1 MDKKSLF
8 AMLLIA
14 VILLLLPYYQE
25 YILGIKPDQEQYVK
39 QDSVLIPDKTNLK
52 KEDSGKK
59 VNIEENSKK
68 DLMVPSVDIY
78 QNDSLEKTI
87 TIETVNYIVKLS
99 NRGGGS
105 LKDFILKKYTKY
117 DSSLVNMISDNLKN
131 NLTLTFQETG
141 GSYIDTKNYIYN
153 ASIKLEKKKLLDNEE
168 YKIVYT
174 LDYNGSEIK
183 KEFTFFDNAYHID
196 LDISFSNPGIL
207 LNNQYQINWINGL
220 PSTESYVEDDN
231 QYSQAFAY
239 MGGELEDYSISDP
252 GETEVTTFSGNA
264 DWIAIRT
271 KYFITSVSVLNAN
284 VSNGI
289 YFKGLGIE
297 HENYTQKLYNTGF
310 YAQYNS
316 SRGDDSYRIFIGP
329 LDNKE
334 LGKYDNN
341 LDELIMNNGAYERFF
356 RPVSKLIL
364 PILEFF
370 HSFIPNWGVVIIIFS
385 ILVKLIV
392 YPLTKKS
399 YQSTKKMQVLQPKMA
414 EIREKY
420 KNDPQ
425 RMNKEMMKLYQQ
437 HGSPLSGCLP
447 MLLQMPLLLALY
459 IVFRSTIQLRG
470 AVFIPGWIDDLSR
483 ADTLFTLPF
492 SIPLYGAD
500 FNLLPILMA
509 LTMFFQSKMTM
520 QDPKQK
526 AMIYIMPVFMLAIF
540 NRFPS
545 GLNLYYTMFNL
556 LTIIQQRFIKS
567 DDKEDDKSV
576 KGLKQKGKGK

>member
-39 QDSVLIPDKTNLK
+39 QDSVLVPDKTNLK
-52 KEDSGKK
+52 KEDSVKK
-59 VNIEENSKK
+59 VNFEENSKK

-153 ASIKLEKKKLLDNEE
+153 ASTKLEKKKLLDNEE

-174 LDYNGSEIK
+174 LNYNGSEIK